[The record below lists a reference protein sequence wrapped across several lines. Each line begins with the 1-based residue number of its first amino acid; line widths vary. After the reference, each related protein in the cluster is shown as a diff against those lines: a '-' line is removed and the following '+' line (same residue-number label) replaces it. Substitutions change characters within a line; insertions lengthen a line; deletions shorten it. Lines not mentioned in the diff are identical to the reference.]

1 MPPPE
6 NQTANVPEVFEEGF
20 MTLDAAMDSAEGAAV
35 NLSRAGQEDY
45 DNSFV
50 ASIEQ
55 IYSPLKLLK
64 DPRKADADLPSVK
77 SVSIPVQEQGY
88 FAYKTVQRSS
98 TTPTTPTTANSTV
111 PNGGGVVPTAED
123 LDPYFFDAYGKKAS
137 PIAERGDFVTT
148 ANKSDDDPED
158 PDLTVTKNTNI
169 SEIRTVGLRGPLLMS
184 GWGYDI
190 GDKPVPNKGERWLSN
205 PDYDGGS
212 PSSPSNPLMIQNAD
226 FSDGDSFKFHDNLG
240 ADRSKWK
247 SGPVNLLWDRDRQLW
262 TGGLPMLMGV
272 ATSDIDAPPDPTT
285 PTEFTIEVLREAGD
299 EPLFQEES
307 KKCDSNT
314 PCPEGF
320 KCSDVSGYCIQDAEQ
335 PVLFM
340 PTQNFVSPLPADPD
354 KPCSATNACP
364 DGYDCTN
371 EKCVPKAESTAESL
385 TLRNFDPSMSQ
396 KLVTRNRE
404 RTSLDPDWPDQN
416 CGDVSDC
423 EKADLPGE
431 SMCGEDG
438 KCLEIPPGA
447 HDWLENPSLVWVLA
461 IKMNYVWIPFY
472 IGCPPEC
479 LTADHCV
486 SLYKDDPNFEELDGV
501 DSPANWECND
511 GECVFSGA

>member
-1 MPPPE
+1 MPVPD
-6 NQTANVPEVFEEGF
+6 NQTANIPEVCEEGN
-20 MTLDAAMDSAEGAAV
+20 MTLDAAMDSAEGSAV
-35 NLSRAGQEDY
+35 NMARSGQEDY
-45 DNSFV
+45 DNSFA
-50 ASIEQ
+50 ASMEQ
-55 IYSPLKLLK
+55 IYSPLQLLK
-64 DPRKADADLPSVK
+64 DPRKAATALPSVK
-77 SVSIPVQEQGY
+77 SVYIPLQEQGY
-88 FAYKTVQRSS
+88 FAYKTLQRSS
-98 TTPTTPTTANSTV
+98 VIAVNSTV
-111 PNGGGVVPTAED
+111 LSGGGVVPTAED
-123 LDPYFFDAYGKKAS
+123 LDPYFFEAYGKTTS
-137 PIAERGDFVTT
+137 PIMERGDFVTT

-169 SEIRTVGLRGPLLMS
+169 SEIRTVGVRGPLLMS

-190 GDKPVPNKGERWLSN
+190 GDKPVPNKSERWLSN
-205 PDYDGGS
+205 PDYDS
-212 PSSPSNPLMIQNAD
+212 DSTASPSNPLIIENTD
-226 FSDGDSFKFHDNLG
+226 FAAGDTFKFHDNLG
-240 ADRSKWK
+240 ADRSNWK
-247 SGPVNLLWDRDRQLW
+247 SGPVHLLWDRDRQLW

-272 ATSDIDAPPDPTT
+272 ATSNIDAPPDPTA

-299 EPLFQEES
+299 EPLFPEES
-307 KKCDSNT
+307 KKCDDST

-320 KCSDVSGYCIQDAEQ
+320 TCSEISGYCIQDVEQ

-340 PTQNFVSPLPADPD
+340 PTQNFVSPLPVDPD
-354 KPCSATNACP
+354 KPCSDTNACP
-364 DGYDCTN
+364 DGYECKDD
-371 EKCVPKAESTAESL
+371 KCGSKTKTAESL

-404 RTSLDPDWPDQN
+404 RTTLDPDWPTNVNCADVQDCQN
-416 CGDVSDC
+416 QN
-423 EKADLPGE
+423 LPGDSE
-431 SMCGEDG
+431 CQDG
-438 KCLEIPPGA
+438 KCVEIPPGA

-486 SLYKDDPNFEELDGV
+486 SLYKDDPNFEELPCV